1 VLDFHPGS
9 QHRDVVLEVRPGQE
23 GLEYSIE

>member
-1 VLDFHPGS
+1 VLEFHPGS
-9 QHRDVVLEVRPGQE
+9 QQRDVVLEVRPGQE